1 MTIVRRSSL
10 AVLVGMAL
18 VLPESPSGA
27 LAAAPADP
35 ALIPRAAI
43 FGNPERAAAQVSPDG
58 KYISFL
64 APRDG
69 VLNVWVVERGKALA
83 DARPMTREKVRPIRT
98 YYWAANGNDI
108 IYAQDK
114 GGDED
119 YLLYAVNVAS
129 GNERKLTDFKGVRV
143 VVYGSSWKRPDELL
157 IGINERDKAF
167 HDPYLLNVRTGDI
180 KKLFNN
186 TEKFDGFIADEDLR
200 IRFVTRATNEG
211 GQEVF
216 KFADGK
222 SAPFETIGFE
232 DSQTTGPSGLTRDGK
247 TLYWSESR
255 GRNTAALL
263 AIDLATGKKKVIGED
278 SRADVGGE
286 VRDPATGVV
295 QAYGVN
301 YLKNEWRAV
310 DPAVKADIDFLNSN
324 LKGQWAVQSQTR
336 ANNIWLIGNDP
347 ITSPPR
353 VMVYDRAGKN
363 LTELYVGRPA
373 LSGVTLPAV
382 CPVEIKARDGL
393 NLVAYL
399 TLPVG
404 SDKDADCK
412 PDRPLPMVLNV
423 HGGPW
428 DRDTYGYDP
437 ESVWFADRGY
447 ATLQVNFRGS
457 TGFGKDFVN
466 KADKEWGRKM
476 HDDLIDSVDW
486 AIKQGIA
493 LQDKVAIYGGS
504 YGGYATL
511 WGVTNT
517 ADRFACGVAI
527 VAPSNLNTLLASIPP
542 YWEPFKEQMFRR
554 VGDPRTDA
562 GKALLDERSPL
573 TYVQNISKPLLIGQ
587 GANDPR
593 VKQAEADQIVAAMQ
607 AKKIPVTYVLYSDEG
622 HGFARPA
629 NQTSFYAVAE
639 AFLSRCL
646 GGRFEARRQRLQ
658 RFDHPG
664 TEGSGIRSRFERG
677 ASDNAK
683 VATGQGS

>member
-1 MTIVRRSSL
+1 MLAGLALSSTDL
-10 AVLVGMAL
+10 
-18 VLPESPSGA
+18 SSGA
-27 LAAAPADP
+27 LAASPAGE

-43 FGNPERAAAQVSPDG
+43 FGNPERAAAQISPDG

-69 VLNVWVVERGKALA
+69 VLNVWVIERGKSLT
-83 DARPMTREKVRPIRT
+83 DARPLTREKVRPIRT

-108 IYAQDK
+108 VYAQDK
-114 GGDED
+114 DGDEN

-129 GNERKLTDFKGVRV
+129 GNERKLTDFNGVRV
-143 VVYGSSWKRPDELL
+143 AVYGSSWKRPDELL
-157 IGINERDKAF
+157 IGINDRDKAF

-186 TEKFDGFIADEDLR
+186 TEKYDGFITDEDLR

-216 KFADGK
+216 RYEDGK
-222 SAPFETIGFE
+222 AMPFDSIGFE

-263 AIDLATGKKKVIGED
+263 AIDLIGGEKKLIGED

-286 VRDPATGVV
+286 IRDPATGVV
-295 QAYGVN
+295 LAYSVD

-310 DPAVKADIDFLNSN
+310 DRAIKADIDFLNSN

-353 VMVYDRAGKN
+353 VMVYDRAGKS

-373 LSGVTLPAV
+373 LTGKTLPSV

-393 NLVAYL
+393 TLVAYL

-404 SDKDADCK
+404 SDTDGDCR
-412 PDRPLPMVLNV
+412 PDKPLPMVLNV

-428 DRDTYGYDP
+428 YRDSYGYNP
-437 ESVWFADRGY
+437 ESVWLANRGY

-476 HDDLIDSVDW
+476 HDDLIDGVDW
-486 AIKQGIA
+486 AIKNGIA
-493 LQDKVAIYGGS
+493 IRDKVAIYGGS
-504 YGGYATL
+504 YGGYAAL
-511 WGVTNT
+511 WGATNT
-517 ADRFACGVAI
+517 PDRFACGVGI
-527 VAPSNLNTLLASIPP
+527 VAPSNLNTLLSSIPP
-542 YWEPFKEQMFRR
+542 YWESFKEQMFRR

-562 GKALLDERSPL
+562 GQALLKERSPL

-607 AKKIPVTYVLYSDEG
+607 SKKIPVTYVLYPDEG

-629 NQTSFYAVAE
+629 NRTSFYAVAE
-639 AFLSRCL
+639 AFLSQCL
-646 GGRFEARRQRLQ
+646 GGRFQAVGDDFKGSTVQVPKGAEFVPGLKEAL
-658 RFDHPG
+658 
-664 TEGSGIRSRFERG
+664 
-677 ASDNAK
+677 
-683 VATGQGS
+683 ATTSK

>member
-1 MTIVRRSSL
+1 MLPV
-10 AVLVGMAL
+10 AL
-18 VLPESPSGA
+18 VLAELPAGA

-43 FGNPERAAAQVSPDG
+43 FGNPERAGAQISPDG

-69 VLNVWVVERGKALA
+69 VLNVWAVERGKALA
-83 DARPMTREKVRPIRT
+83 DARPLTREKVRPIRT

-108 IYAQDK
+108 VYAQDK
-114 GGDED
+114 DGDEN

-129 GNERKLTDFKGVRV
+129 GTERKLTDFKGVRV

-157 IGINERDKAF
+157 IGINDRDKAF

-186 TEKFDGFIADEDLR
+186 TEKFDGFITDEDLR
-200 IRFVTRATNEG
+200 IRFVTRATDEG

-216 KFADGK
+216 RFADGK
-222 SAPFETIGFE
+222 STPFETIGFE

-286 VRDPATGVV
+286 VRDPATGVI

-324 LKGQWAVQSQTR
+324 LKGQWAVQSQTQ

-428 DRDTYGYDP
+428 HRDTLGTTP
-437 ESVWFADRGY
+437 RASGSPTG
-447 ATLQVNFRGS
+447 AT
-457 TGFGKDFVN
+457 
-466 KADKEWGRKM
+466 
-476 HDDLIDSVDW
+476 
-486 AIKQGIA
+486 
-493 LQDKVAIYGGS
+493 
-504 YGGYATL
+504 
-511 WGVTNT
+511 
-517 ADRFACGVAI
+517 
-527 VAPSNLNTLLASIPP
+527 
-542 YWEPFKEQMFRR
+542 RR
-554 VGDPRTDA
+554 CR
-562 GKALLDERSPL
+562 
-573 TYVQNISKPLLIGQ
+573 
-587 GANDPR
+587 
-593 VKQAEADQIVAAMQ
+593 
-607 AKKIPVTYVLYSDEG
+607 
-622 HGFARPA
+622 
-629 NQTSFYAVAE
+629 
-639 AFLSRCL
+639 
-646 GGRFEARRQRLQ
+646 
-658 RFDHPG
+658 
-664 TEGSGIRSRFERG
+664 
-677 ASDNAK
+677 
-683 VATGQGS
+683 